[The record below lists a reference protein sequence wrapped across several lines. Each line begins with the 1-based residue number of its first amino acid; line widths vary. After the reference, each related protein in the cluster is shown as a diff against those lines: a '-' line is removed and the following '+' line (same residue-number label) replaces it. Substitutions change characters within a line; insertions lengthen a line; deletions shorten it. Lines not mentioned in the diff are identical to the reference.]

1 MKRNPEMP
9 FVHKQLFL
17 LRALTIVALLALVG
31 ALTTVFGY
39 APLEKS
45 MGAVQKVF
53 YVHVSAAWVGLLGF
67 LLAAFAGSF
76 YLATR
81 KRIWDHM
88 EVAAVE
94 ISLVFFFIAIAL
106 GSIWARP
113 TWGVWWVWE
122 PRLTTAAIVALL
134 YLAYFLLRRSVI
146 DAQLR
151 ARFGAVYVLLSALS
165 VPLTFFSIRLFRT
178 LHPLLFGAKSSP
190 ANGVLTPPMLVTL
203 VANLVAFSILF
214 PVLLWHRLRLG
225 LLAEEVERLEQAQTE

>member
-1 MKRNPEMP
+1 MHEQP
-9 FVHKQLFL
+9 FI
-17 LRALTIVALLALVG
+17 LRALNIVALLALVG

-53 YVHVSAAWVGLLGF
+53 YVHVAAAWVGLLGF
-67 LLAAFAGSF
+67 LFAALSGFS
-76 YLATR
+76 YLITR
-81 KRIWDHM
+81 KRRWDHS

-134 YLAYFLLRRSVI
+134 YLAYFLLRRSVA
-146 DAQLR
+146 DAELR
-151 ARFGAVYVLLSALS
+151 ARFGAVYVLLGALS
-165 VPLTFFSIRLFRT
+165 VPLTFLSIRLFRT
-178 LHPLLFGAKSSP
+178 IHPLLFDTARSAADG
-190 ANGVLTPPMLVTL
+190 GLTPRMLLTL
-203 VANLVAFSILF
+203 VVNLVAFSILF
-214 PVLLWHRLRLG
+214 AVLFWHRFRLG
-225 LLAEEVERLEQAQTE
+225 LLAEEVERLEQAQAKRE